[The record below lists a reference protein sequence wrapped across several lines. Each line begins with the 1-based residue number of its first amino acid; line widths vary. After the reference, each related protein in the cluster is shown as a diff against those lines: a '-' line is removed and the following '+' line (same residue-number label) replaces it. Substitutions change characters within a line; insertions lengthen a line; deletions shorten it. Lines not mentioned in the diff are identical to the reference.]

1 MLYAVLYPVVCDVVC
16 AVIWAVLCM
25 QPGKGR
31 GQSQHL
37 FATDAV
43 ISRLLPTVTFGLFS
57 EEGKLGR
64 QLLFLVI
71 TRSAYPGPWSAL
83 RARGP
88 QLRQTSTPV
97 DGRPVRPQ
105 AGPGAGG
112 LGGLAS
118 SNRSAVVVLHGDLL
132 ISHILSHARTDR
144 SAAAYRG

>member
-1 MLYAVLYPVVCDVVC
+1 MGPARPAVV
-16 AVIWAVLCM
+16 
-25 QPGKGR
+25 
-31 GQSQHL
+31 
-37 FATDAV
+37 
-43 ISRLLPTVTFGLFS
+43 
-57 EEGKLGR
+57 
-64 QLLFLVI
+64 
-71 TRSAYPGPWSAL
+71 